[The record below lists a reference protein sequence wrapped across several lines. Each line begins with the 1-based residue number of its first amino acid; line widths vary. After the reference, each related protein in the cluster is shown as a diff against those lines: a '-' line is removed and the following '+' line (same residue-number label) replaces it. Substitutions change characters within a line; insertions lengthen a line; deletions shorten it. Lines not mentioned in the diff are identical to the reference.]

1 MNRKVISHEIK
12 FREPYHIN
20 WNHNLNIMMYSIDG
34 NVRSC
39 VKREEVELDTLPD
52 GIKSIRSLILDRIQ
66 ILKFCLNA
74 SPKSIFKGK
83 KSERV
88 LNSTVHSHLFCRW
101 LHVSFIK

>member
-1 MNRKVISHEIK
+1 
-12 FREPYHIN
+12 
-20 WNHNLNIMMYSIDG
+20 MYSIDG

-88 LNSTVHSHLFCRW
+88 LNSTVLVCIQILLLASNQRRK
-101 LHVSFIK
+101 V